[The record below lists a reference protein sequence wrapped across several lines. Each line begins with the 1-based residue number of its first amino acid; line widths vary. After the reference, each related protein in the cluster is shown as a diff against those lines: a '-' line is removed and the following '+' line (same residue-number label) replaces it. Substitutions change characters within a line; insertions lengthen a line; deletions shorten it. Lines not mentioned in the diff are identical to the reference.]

1 MKGHQRFCQILIL
14 DSHSCPPLI
23 AKNIYGSFLLSSQIF
38 HYDHPSAEILHKNF
52 SRRLEWHGTPDRDVQ
67 TASIYIHN
75 ITYNDIGTYR
85 CTIQRTLH
93 LPRDDEHVTVEKQ
106 VELNVVAEGQCGYLY

>member
-1 MKGHQRFCQILIL
+1 MKGHQHFWQILIF
-14 DSHSCPPLI
+14 DSHSCPPL
-23 AKNIYGSFLLSSQIF
+23 NIYGLFLSSQIF
-38 HYDHPSAEILHKNF
+38 HYDHPSAEIFHKNF
-52 SRRLEWHGTPDRDVQ
+52 SNRLEWHGTPGRDVQ
-67 TASIYIHN
+67 TASIYIRN

-93 LPRDDEHVTVEKQ
+93 LPQDDEHITVEKQ

>member
-1 MKGHQRFCQILIL
+1 MKGHQRQILIP
-14 DSHSCPPLI
+14 DSHSCPPLTG
-23 AKNIYGSFLLSSQIF
+23 KDIYGLLLLSSQIF

-52 SRRLEWHGTPDRDVQ
+52 SNRLEWHGTPDRDVQ
-67 TASIYIHN
+67 RASIYIHN

-85 CTIQRTLH
+85 CIIQRTLH
-93 LPRDDEHVTVEKQ
+93 LPQNDEHVTVEKQ